1 MTTER
6 SISNHPLAARRAPEL
21 SSALAIISAFALV
34 WTLITVAFA
43 VNAEDV
49 WEALG

>member
-6 SISNHPLAARRAPEL
+6 SISNHPLAARPEL